1 MHGNTGI
8 KFSDDHKKKI
18 SEAHKGMKK
27 PWAKPPVMRGEK
39 NPMFGKPMP
48 ESRRLNV
55 IKANTGRIPWNKGKK
70 MTDKLRKELSLAH
83 IGKMKGDK
91 NPSWKGGIS
100 TENDKLRHSLEIK
113 LWKRV
118 VMERDNF
125 TDQKT
130 GIKGGKLVVHHIRNF
145 SGCPELRTSI
155 ENGITLSEKSHKE
168 FHKKY
173 GRRNNTREQLNEFLS
188 Q

>member
-1 MHGNTGI
+1 MFQKGYKQTD
-8 KFSDDHKKKI
+8 KHKHNL
-18 SEAHKGMKK
+18 SLAHTGMKK
-27 PWAKPPVMRGEK
+27 PWAKPPHYSGEK

-91 NPSWKGGIS
+91 NPRWKGGVS
-100 TENDKLRHSLEIK
+100 SENHKIRESVEIR
-113 LWKRV
+113 LWRESV
-118 VMERDNF
+118 FARDNW

-130 GIKGGKLVVHHIRNF
+130 GIKGERLVAHHIRNF

-155 ENGITLSEKSHKE
+155 ENGITFSKKTHDK
-168 FHKKY
+168 FHKIY
-173 GRRNNTREQLNEFLS
+173 GYRDNNREQIEDFLS